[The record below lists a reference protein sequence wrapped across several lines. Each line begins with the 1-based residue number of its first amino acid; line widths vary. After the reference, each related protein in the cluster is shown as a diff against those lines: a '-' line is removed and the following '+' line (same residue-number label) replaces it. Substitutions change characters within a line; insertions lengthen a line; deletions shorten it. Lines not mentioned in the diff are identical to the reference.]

1 MKIIGRYGVT
11 TPATTPVRVS
21 VPVPIH
27 ASTITTL
34 RELVEEQLIPPF
46 YSCCEFEIQ
55 VTTEMPTTIVE
66 SDNIIMDLPGFE
78 VTTYL
83 IESTNLAI
91 IKILGT
97 LTVSRHHHV
106 PIGNYIGLAYLS
118 PHHTLQKKD
127 IDSLPPRPRKTLS
140 ARVCSPSTAN
150 FVIDYVM
157 SSLHLFERIG
167 HNYLRQYL
175 QNSSPIAK
183 CATAFE
189 LDPVIA
195 SYIQNSQSSP
205 SSYIDVVFD
214 GGYLDDYEKI
224 GASVNVMIKKADEG
238 GFICNKHKNQ
248 TCEIMP
254 FQSWIHHDHV
264 DYAVSKVSGL
274 QIMYSMVMVFDESL
288 GEISEDIPKPFNAH
302 LIDFIH
308 VFDVPFPAN
317 LLEDILLEYSDRFSQ
332 ARIGDDG
339 ECDLSIRNCRTW
351 TIQDPFN
358 LNENIYAIIQKALDD
373 VLRQYNKLH
382 PMCMCEIN
390 SDVTILEYKKGGLY
404 AEHTDQSSNFNRA
417 ISISILLNDDFEG
430 GEIAFFNRQYI
441 PKVTKYQAIVF
452 PANFAYPHEVLPI
465 HSGTRYSLI
474 AWAS

>member
-11 TPATTPVRVS
+11 TS
-21 VPVPIH
+21 LC
-27 ASTITTL
+27 ASTSASASTL
-34 RELVEEQLIPPF
+34 STVRELVEQQLIPPF

-55 VTTEMPTTIVE
+55 VTTKIPTTIVE

-83 IESTNLAI
+83 IESTNHAI
-91 IKILGT
+91 IKIFGT
-97 LTVSRHHHV
+97 LTASRHHHI

-118 PHHTLQKKD
+118 PHHTLKKNNLE
-127 IDSLPPRPRKTLS
+127 SLPLRPRKTLS
-140 ARVCSPSTAN
+140 AGVCSPSTAN

-167 HNYLRQYL
+167 HNYLRIYL
-175 QNSSPIAK
+175 QTDTRIAE
-183 CATAFE
+183 CAAAFE
-189 LDPVIA
+189 LDPEIA
-195 SYIQNSQSSP
+195 SFIQNR
-205 SSYIDVVFD
+205 SYIDVVFD
-214 GGYLDDYEKI
+214 GGYLDDYVKLK
-224 GASVNVMIKKADEG
+224 GASMNVMIKKADDG
-238 GFICNKHKNQ
+238 GYICNKQKNQ
-248 TCEIMP
+248 FYEIMP

-274 QIMYSMVMVFDESL
+274 QIMYSMVMVFDESR
-288 GEISEDIPKPFNAH
+288 GEVSEDLPKPFNAN
-302 LIDFIH
+302 LTDFIH

-351 TIQDPFN
+351 TIQDPFTIN
-358 LNENIYAIIQKALDD
+358 DNIYAIIRKGLNDI
-373 VLRQYNKLH
+373 LIQYNKMH
-382 PMCMCEIN
+382 PMCMCGIN

-404 AEHTDQSSNFNRA
+404 AKHTDQSSNFNRA
-417 ISISILLNDDFEG
+417 LSISILLNNDFEG
-430 GEIAFFNRQYI
+430 GEIAFFDRQYI

-465 HSGTRYSLI
+465 ISGTRYSLI